1 MYTQYFVP
9 VWARLISAL
18 CVHSNAP
25 RQPSATT
32 ESNPT
37 AISGTTFTIGEKAR
51 GKQMRHTE
59 RKKEREKQHAEK
71 KMDDDVGEN
80 VRDEDR

>member
-1 MYTQYFVP
+1 M
-9 VWARLISAL
+9 
-18 CVHSNAP
+18 HSNAP

>member
-1 MYTQYFVP
+1 
-9 VWARLISAL
+9 
-18 CVHSNAP
+18 
-25 RQPSATT
+25 
-32 ESNPT
+32 
-37 AISGTTFTIGEKAR
+37 
-51 GKQMRHTE
+51 MRHTE

>member
-1 MYTQYFVP
+1 M
-9 VWARLISAL
+9 
-18 CVHSNAP
+18 HSNAP

-37 AISGTTFTIGEKAR
+37 AISGTTFTIGEKKAR